1 MSSRSRISKR
11 QDDDRAGAAAA
22 KSSGLRLSSRLG
34 VWTTALACLG
44 ALLLP
49 VAVAAAGFAVEGM
62 DRSRLL
68 APAGAHITP
77 YSNTGYRLEV
87 IGDEV
92 RVEVDAS
99 PLISNSRFQPLKP
112 EARSKDRD
120 REPQKG
126 PASERQVGSQGA
138 DAISRLARG
147 VTAGADTQYEAT
159 SRILG
164 WVARHIEYNLDRQQP
179 QDSESVLKRRS
190 GYCTGVARLTVS
202 MLESVGIESREVA
215 GYVVGGGG
223 GGAQGYH
230 RWIETFLPDRGWVFS
245 DPLSTH
251 HYVPATYIRLGSEM
265 VVPEQGLEGLLL
277 ERRDEVDTVDVFPL
291 AAPGVTARRNS
302 ERQLAATLS
311 VRLEDQSHG
320 IAVLTGKASRMTHA
334 LVDGGTTF
342 VGLDPGNYELRL
354 LLPGRGVLERQVD
367 LPGLIRK
374 TLSLPVLGRDA
385 PSRGRESKR

>member
-1 MSSRSRISKR
+1 MTAKIAKR
-11 QDDDRAGAAAA
+11 TPRCGLPGKAFAVVVCLLSAGWLLSATAA
-22 KSSGLRLSSRLG
+22 R
-34 VWTTALACLG
+34 
-44 ALLLP
+44 
-49 VAVAAAGFAVEGM
+49 AAGFAVEGV

-77 YSNTGYRLEV
+77 YSNSGYRLEV
-87 IGDEV
+87 VGDEV

-99 PLISNSRFQPLKP
+99 PLVSSSRFLPIKADGP
-112 EARSKDRD
+112 RPKERDGRNVEPTDRGLD
-120 REPQKG
+120 G
-126 PASERQVGSQGA
+126 ASAGTVE
-138 DAISRLARG
+138 RLARG
-147 VTAGADTQYEAT
+147 VTAGAETQYEAT

-164 WVARHIEYNLDRQQP
+164 WIARHIDYNLDRQQP
-179 QDSESVLKRRS
+179 QDSESVLERRS

-202 MLESVGIESREVA
+202 MLEAVGIESREVA
-215 GYVVGGGG
+215 GYVVGGGSG
-223 GGAQGYH
+223 PHGYH
-230 RWIETFLPDRGWVFS
+230 RWVETFLSDRGWVFS

-265 VVPEQGLEGLLL
+265 VLPEQGMEGLLL

-302 ERQLAATLS
+302 DRQLAATLS

-320 IAVLTGKASRMTHA
+320 VAVLTGKGSRWTHA

-367 LPGLIRK
+367 LPGLMRK

-385 PSRGRESKR
+385 ASRGRESKR

>member
-1 MSSRSRISKR
+1 MTGDLRTPGGHRDSI
-11 QDDDRAGAAAA
+11 APLF
-22 KSSGLRLSSRLG
+22 SGQPGPGGLG
-34 VWTTALACLG
+34 LKAVVFCWLVALW
-44 ALLLP
+44 LP
-49 VAVAAAGFAVEGM
+49 VAAAGAGFAVEGV

-87 IGDEV
+87 VGDEV

-99 PLISNSRFQPLKP
+99 PLISQSRFQPLKGETRP
-112 EARSKDRD
+112 RD
-120 REPQKG
+120 RESQKG
-126 PASERQVGSQGA
+126 PLGQRQLAPPGE
-138 DAISRLARG
+138 DAVSRLARG
-147 VTAGADTQYEAT
+147 VTAGAETQYEAT

-179 QDSESVLKRRS
+179 QDSGAVLERRS

-223 GGAQGYH
+223 RGPQGYH

-265 VVPEQGLEGLLL
+265 VVPEQGMEGLLL

-320 IAVLTGKASRMTHA
+320 IAVLTGRSSRMTHA

-354 LLPGRGVLERQVD
+354 LVPGRGVLERQVD